1 MYTDAS
7 GHTGFGSVLDIP
19 LEARRVH
26 RSFWLSEEMQQI
38 ICVKKLK
45 AVKIGLIEHATVLQR
60 HTVLL
65 YQDNM
70 AVMVCLRNLTSTSL
84 VMMVQLR
91 AVLKVLDEFQIRFQ
105 IVYIRTELNPIDA
118 LSRLCS
124 ADLWSLSPRIQ
135 KQLLVRAQRELGSAQ
150 GRQHLCYSST
160 RPCCDWHGQP
170 AAGLVSPHNVVKSTM
185 GTVGASCRQDCLSR
199 GQGRDHLPSVSFAWW
214 FANVSRLP
222 GLLLKIPPPCFS
234 VVTHHPGRVEP
245 RCNHAVQLLA
255 LVFQVSAPPASAA
268 PQVPKVD
275 SKNAWRPQ
283 RWARESWLK
292 WFIQARR

>member
-1 MYTDAS
+1 
-7 GHTGFGSVLDIP
+7 
-19 LEARRVH
+19 
-26 RSFWLSEEMQQI
+26 MQQI

-135 KQLLVRAQRELGSAQ
+135 KQLLVRAQRELGSA
-150 GRQHLCYSST
+150 
-160 RPCCDWHGQP
+160 
-170 AAGLVSPHNVVKSTM
+170 VNVDPF
-185 GTVGASCRQDCLSR
+185 ACRRS
-199 GQGRDHLPSVSFAWW
+199 
-214 FANVSRLP
+214 
-222 GLLLKIPPPCFS
+222 
-234 VVTHHPGRVEP
+234 
-245 RCNHAVQLLA
+245 
-255 LVFQVSAPPASAA
+255 
-268 PQVPKVD
+268 KVD
-275 SKNAWRPQ
+275 SICATPLHDPAATGMDSLLLDWSAHTTWLNPPWELLEQVVDKIVSQGDKGVIIYPQ
-283 RWARESWLK
+283 CPLHGGSQTSADCQVCS
-292 WFIQARR
+292 